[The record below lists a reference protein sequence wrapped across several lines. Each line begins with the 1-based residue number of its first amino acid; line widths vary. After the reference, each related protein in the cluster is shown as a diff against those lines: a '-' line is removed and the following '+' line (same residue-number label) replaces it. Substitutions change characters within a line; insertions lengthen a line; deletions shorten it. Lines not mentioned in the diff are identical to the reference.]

1 MSFLHWGSHRKRWSY
16 APKRQETDIYFCEIF
31 EKFICQQ
38 RKLLDMKAWQKL
50 LCSHIENSNGIEKKK
65 MWGNGEGEMPMHK
78 TKLMSC
84 WLPLS
89 KSHGLEK
96 KKKTKMGRKSEKEK
110 SQPKCDDG
118 NDDVWAAVGG
128 NRKQHIWQQN
138 GRDFSYSIELNDLCL
153 CMWLCVYNQCDG
165 PVFVSGTHLNAVWL
179 PRNSFVWSLKCK
191 PRLSPPVWL
200 VPYPK

>member
-65 MWGNGEGEMPMHK
+65 MWGNGEGEMLMHK

-89 KSHGLEK
+89 KSHGLAK
-96 KKKTKMGRKSEKEK
+96 KKENENGKEKRKRKIPTKMWWRQRRRLSCGWRKPETAYMTTERK
-110 SQPKCDDG
+110 G
-118 NDDVWAAVGG
+118 FFIFNWAKWFMSVYV
-128 NRKQHIWQQN
+128 IV
-138 GRDFSYSIELNDLCL
+138 
-153 CMWLCVYNQCDG
+153 CVQSVRWTSVCE
-165 PVFVSGTHLNAVWL
+165 
-179 PRNSFVWSLKCK
+179 RNSFEC
-191 PRLSPPVWL
+191 RLTASQFVRL
-200 VPYPK
+200 IAEM